1 MSQIPKNDS
10 RAKIKAIEQA
20 LIEDIYE
27 VPDAELEKELTQD
40 GVDIKKIANSMRSG
54 ALDLIIQERR
64 KTLAKA
70 RAGMLVHSVSKSDK
84 RQRPNLESIKRSL
97 ADLFQAKP
105 SLAVA
110 FRQGRSQSETDWY
123 SLWEDLVELGEI
135 SEISDEH

>member
-10 RAKIKAIEQA
+10 RAKIKALEQA

-27 VPDAELEKELTQD
+27 VPDAELERELTKD
-40 GVDIKKIANSMRSG
+40 GVDTKKIANSMRSG

-64 KTLAKA
+64 KSLAKA

-84 RQRPNLESIKRSL
+84 HQRPNLESIKRRL
-97 ADLFQAKP
+97 ADLFQSKP
-105 SLAVA
+105 LLAVA

-123 SLWEDLVELGEI
+123 SLWDDLVELGEI